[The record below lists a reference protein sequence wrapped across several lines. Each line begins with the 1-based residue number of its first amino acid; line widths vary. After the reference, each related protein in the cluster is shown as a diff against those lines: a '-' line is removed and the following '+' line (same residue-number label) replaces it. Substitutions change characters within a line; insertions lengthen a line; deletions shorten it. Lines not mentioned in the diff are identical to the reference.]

1 MFRSTRKGGDDM
13 HFKKIFVF
21 IALSMVIGFLG
32 CAKEKVEAPKQ
43 ERITKNLVPPKAE
56 VKGTN
61 FLIEV
66 SDLKVN
72 TTEDIASKEIVET
85 PNLWGRIK
93 ITNKSKDMLDIQA
106 VTVEYF
112 DEAGK
117 PIDFESGEKIAKA
130 NLYSKVLK
138 PEETTEGSLDVTI
151 PRKAIKGKVL
161 GRMEINLVYIPSPL
175 NRETLTF
182 PEKVE

>member
-1 MFRSTRKGGDDM
+1 
-13 HFKKIFVF
+13 
-21 IALSMVIGFLG
+21 MVIGFFG
-32 CAKEKVEAPKQ
+32 CTKGTVEAPKQ
-43 ERITKNLVPPKAE
+43 QRITKKLIPPKAE

-61 FLIEV
+61 FLIELN
-66 SDLKVN
+66 DLEV
-72 TTEDIASKEIVET
+72 TTVEDITSKEIVET
-85 PNLWGRIK
+85 PNLRGRIK

-130 NLYSKVLK
+130 NLYARVIK
-138 PEETTEGSLDVTI
+138 PEEATETSLDVTI
-151 PRKAIKGKVL
+151 PRNAIKGKLL
-161 GRMEINLVYIPSPL
+161 GRMEIKLVYIPSPL
-175 NRETLTF
+175 NRETVIF